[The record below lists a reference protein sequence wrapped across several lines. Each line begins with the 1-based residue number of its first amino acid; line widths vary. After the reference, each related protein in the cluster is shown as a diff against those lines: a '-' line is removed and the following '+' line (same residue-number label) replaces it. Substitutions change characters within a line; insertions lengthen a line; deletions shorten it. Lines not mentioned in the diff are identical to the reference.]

1 MPGIVARQA
10 KCGLWCQQEDGDA
23 VMAVTLRRGLNLS
36 LQQQQR
42 LLPAR
47 SLLLTWRVLT

>member
-36 LQQQQR
+36 LQQL